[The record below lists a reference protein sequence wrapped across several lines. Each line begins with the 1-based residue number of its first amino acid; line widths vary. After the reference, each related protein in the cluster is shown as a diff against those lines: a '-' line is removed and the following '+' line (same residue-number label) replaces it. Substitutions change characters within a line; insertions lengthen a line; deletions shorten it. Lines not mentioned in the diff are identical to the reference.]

1 MKPISIFEFVQ
12 YWEQEGYGIA
22 LVDKETDIV
31 LAPYVDPS
39 DYPTLMF
46 KTYNNGSNSTCGKY
60 YLTFHSGCLENKNYF
75 IDKLYRIYDKA

>member
-1 MKPISIFEFVQ
+1 MNKSPVSIFEYVEH
-12 YWEQEGYGIA
+12 WKNEGYGIA
-22 LVDKETDIV
+22 LVDKSNDIV

-46 KTYNNGSNSTCGKY
+46 TSLGNGGHSTCGKY

-75 IDKLYRIYDKA
+75 IELENKR